1 MKDGT
6 RIGNAVY
13 RQATTSEGKDMEN
26 TTFSQ
31 EELQLMQILVNR
43 AHSNNAS
50 NGMGNNADMN
60 SLLRKLNTLTDN
72 EAANNE

>member
-1 MKDGT
+1 
-6 RIGNAVY
+6 
-13 RQATTSEGKDMEN
+13 MEN